1 MTWPVDTNTSSNQ
14 LAGPWLFLGSGL
26 LLIGAVLLGLSQEQG
41 WGERTLGVHLITRNA
56 AGLRAGQEVRIAGLP
71 VGKVKALAL
80 QSDASVTVELQV
92 AQRYADLIG
101 PRSVASQGQ
110 EGFVGDQFVVISPD
124 PQRPSKRTK
133 TGKFSLPYDEPIA
146 INSLMHQLA
155 QTQLLLQA
163 TLRNTTALT
172 AGEIP
177 RVMGDMRTTLRDV
190 GKLANTLDRETAS
203 SAPQLRHTLQ
213 QVERTGS
220 SAAQTATEAQ
230 RLLAGSRPALISTLE
245 ELQRV
250 SYLSRRLLEGLIGL
264 TGIGA
269 GSSSNSSP
277 QPPAAPPSEQPK
289 P

>member
-1 MTWPVDTNTSSNQ
+1 MRETIDTPTPSDQ
-14 LAGPWLFLGSGL
+14 LAKPWLFLGSGL
-26 LLIGAVLLGLSQEQG
+26 LLIGAMLLGLSQEQR
-41 WGERTLGVHLITRNA
+41 WGERTLGVQLNTRNA
-56 AGLRAGQEVRIAGLP
+56 AGLRAGQEVRISGLP

-80 QSDASVTVELQV
+80 QPDASVRVELQI
-92 AQRYADLIG
+92 AERYADLIG

-124 PQRPSKRTK
+124 PQGPSKRAK
-133 TGKFSLPYDEPIA
+133 AGKHSLPYEEPIA
-146 INSLMHQLA
+146 ISSVINQLA

-163 TLRNTTALT
+163 TLRNTAALT
-172 AGEIP
+172 AGDIP
-177 RVMGDMRTTLRDV
+177 RVMGDMRRTLQNAGR
-190 GKLANTLDRETAS
+190 LANTLDREAAS
-203 SAPQLRHTLQ
+203 TAPQLRHTLQ

-250 SYLSRRLLEGLIGL
+250 SMLSRRLLEGLVGL
-264 TGIGA
+264 TGIVAGS
-269 GSSSNSSP
+269 GSSSA
-277 QPPAAPPSEQPK
+277 QPPAISPTEQPK

>member
-1 MTWPVDTNTSSNQ
+1 MNANNNPDKPST
-14 LAGPWLFLGSGL
+14 PWLFLGSGL
-26 LLIGAVLLGLSQEQG
+26 VLIGAVLLGLSREQG
-41 WGERTLGVHLITRNA
+41 WGERSLAVQLNTRNA
-56 AGLRAGQEVRIAGLP
+56 AGLRAGQEVRISGLP

-80 QSDASVTVELQV
+80 QPDASVRVELQL
-92 AQRYADLIG
+92 AERYADLIG

-110 EGFVGDQFVVISPD
+110 EGFVGDRFVVISPD
-124 PQRPSKRTK
+124 PQRQAKR
-133 TGKFSLPYDEPIA
+133 GKAGRLSLRYKEPIA
-146 INSLMHQLA
+146 ISSVMNQLA

-163 TLRNTTALT
+163 TLRNTIALT
-172 AGEIP
+172 AGDIP
-177 RVMGDMRTTLRDV
+177 RVMGDMRRTLQDARR
-190 GKLANTLDRETAS
+190 LANTLDRETVS
-203 SAPQLRHTLQ
+203 TAPQLRSTLQ

-250 SYLSRRLLEGLIGL
+250 STLSRRLLEGLVGL

-269 GSSSNSSP
+269 GSGSSTPQAPANSP
-277 QPPAAPPSEQPK
+277 TEQPK

>member
-1 MTWPVDTNTSSNQ
+1 MSVPINANSNPHPPT
-14 LAGPWLFLGSGL
+14 GPWLFLGSGL
-26 LLIGAVLLGLSQEQG
+26 LLIGAVILGLSREQR

-56 AGLRAGQEVRIAGLP
+56 AGLRAGQEVRISGLP

-80 QSDASVTVELQV
+80 QPDASVTVELQL

-124 PQRPSKRTK
+124 PQGQSKRAK
-133 TGKFSLPYDEPIA
+133 AGRLSLRYEEPIA
-146 INSLMHQLA
+146 ISSVINQLA

-163 TLRNTTALT
+163 TLRNTAALT
-172 AGEIP
+172 AGEVP

-190 GKLANTLDRETAS
+190 GRLADTLEREMVST
-203 SAPQLRHTLQ
+203 APQLRRTLQ
-213 QVERTGS
+213 QVDRTGS
-220 SAAQTATEAQ
+220 NASKTATEAQ

-250 SYLSRRLLEGLIGL
+250 STLSRRLLEGLIGL

-269 GSSSNSSP
+269 GSGSSSP
-277 QPPAAPPSEQPK
+277 QAPATSPTEQPR

>member
-1 MTWPVDTNTSSNQ
+1 MNTNTTSEQ
-14 LAGPWLFLGSGL
+14 QARPWLFLGSGL
-26 LLIGAVLLGLSQEQG
+26 LLIGAVLLGLAQEQR

-56 AGLRAGQEVRIAGLP
+56 AGLRAGQEVRISGLP

-80 QSDASVTVELQV
+80 QPDASVTVELQV

-124 PQRPSKRTK
+124 PQGPSKRAK
-133 TGKFSLPYDEPIA
+133 AGKRSLPYEEPIA
-146 INSLMHQLA
+146 ISSVINQLA

-163 TLRNTTALT
+163 TLRNTAALT
-172 AGEIP
+172 AGDIP
-177 RVMGDMRTTLRDV
+177 RVMGDMRRTLQDAGR
-190 GKLANTLDRETAS
+190 LATTLDRETAS
-203 SAPQLRHTLQ
+203 TAPQLRHTLQ

-250 SYLSRRLLEGLIGL
+250 STLSRRLLEGLVGL

-269 GSSSNSSP
+269 GSGSST
-277 QPPAAPPSEQPK
+277 PPAPANSPTEQPK

>member
-1 MTWPVDTNTSSNQ
+1 MSVPINANSNPHPPT
-14 LAGPWLFLGSGL
+14 GPWLFLGSGL
-26 LLIGAVLLGLSQEQG
+26 LLIGAVLLGLSREQR

-56 AGLRAGQEVRIAGLP
+56 AGLRAGQEVRISGLP

-80 QSDASVTVELQV
+80 QPDASVKVELQL

-124 PQRPSKRTK
+124 PQGQSKRAK
-133 TGKFSLPYDEPIA
+133 AGRLSLSYEEPIA
-146 INSLMHQLA
+146 ISSVINQLA

-163 TLRNTTALT
+163 TLRNTAALT
-172 AGEIP
+172 AGEVP

-190 GKLANTLDRETAS
+190 GRLADTLEREMVST
-203 SAPQLRHTLQ
+203 APQLRRTLQ
-213 QVERTGS
+213 QVDRTGS
-220 SAAQTATEAQ
+220 NAAQTATEAQ

-250 SYLSRRLLEGLIGL
+250 STLSRRLLEGLIGL

-269 GSSSNSSP
+269 TSGSSSP
-277 QPPAAPPSEQPK
+277 QAPATAPSQGAGP
-289 P
+289 

>member
-1 MTWPVDTNTSSNQ
+1 MSVPINANSNPHPP
-14 LAGPWLFLGSGL
+14 ASPWLFLGSGL
-26 LLIGAVLLGLSQEQG
+26 LLIGAVLLGLSREQR
-41 WGERTLGVHLITRNA
+41 WGERTLGLHLITRNA
-56 AGLRAGQEVRIAGLP
+56 AGLRAGQEVRISGLP

-80 QSDASVTVELQV
+80 QPDASVKVELQV

-124 PQRPSKRTK
+124 PQGPSKRAK
-133 TGKFSLPYDEPIA
+133 TGKRNLPYEEPIA
-146 INSLMHQLA
+146 ISSVINQLA

-163 TLRNTTALT
+163 TLRNTAALT
-172 AGEIP
+172 AGEVP

-190 GKLANTLDRETAS
+190 GRLADTLEREMVST
-203 SAPQLRHTLQ
+203 APQLRRTLQ
-213 QVERTGS
+213 QVDRTGS
-220 SAAQTATEAQ
+220 NAAQTATEAQ
-230 RLLAGSRPALISTLE
+230 RLLADSRPALISTLE

-250 SYLSRRLLEGLIGL
+250 STLSRRLLEGLIGL

-269 GSSSNSSP
+269 TSGSSSPQAPVTSP
-277 QPPAAPPSEQPK
+277 TEQPR

>member
-1 MTWPVDTNTSSNQ
+1 MNTNTTSEQ
-14 LAGPWLFLGSGL
+14 QARPWLFLGSGL
-26 LLIGAVLLGLSQEQG
+26 LLIGAVLLGLAQEQR

-56 AGLRAGQEVRIAGLP
+56 AGLRAGQEVRISGLP

-80 QSDASVTVELQV
+80 QPDASVTVELQV

-124 PQRPSKRTK
+124 PQGPSKR
-133 TGKFSLPYDEPIA
+133 GKAGKRSLPYEEPIA
-146 INSLMHQLA
+146 ISSVINQLA

-163 TLRNTTALT
+163 TLRNTAALT
-172 AGEIP
+172 AGDIP
-177 RVMGDMRTTLRDV
+177 RVMGDMRRTLQDAGR
-190 GKLANTLDRETAS
+190 LATTLDRETAS
-203 SAPQLRHTLQ
+203 TAPQLRHTLQ

-250 SYLSRRLLEGLIGL
+250 STLSRRLLEGLIGL

-269 GSSSNSSP
+269 GSGSSTP
-277 QPPAAPPSEQPK
+277 QPPAISPTEQPK